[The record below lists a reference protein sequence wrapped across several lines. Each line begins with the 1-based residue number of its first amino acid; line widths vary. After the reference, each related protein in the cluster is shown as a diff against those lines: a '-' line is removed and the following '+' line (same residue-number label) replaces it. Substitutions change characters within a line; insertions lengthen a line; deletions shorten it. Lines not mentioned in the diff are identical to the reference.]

1 MTFYIR
7 KETIFPTW
15 WVNPRSMVV
24 FVPVIWALQVIG
36 VILITWIQA
45 VFPEKIT
52 IFKIQVKLSNVV
64 CVNQHRRFMLKYNF
78 FWRVFCVLSKVC
90 LWKAINM
97 LRFFSRRKPKG
108 RKDQRYGSGGGY
120 SNVGNGTSRKPLG
133 PTSKHKMLDCKVIF
147 LDGEDETFPITV
159 SSHWLLKSSSFILK

>member
-1 MTFYIR
+1 MWFVWINIVVSCWNI
-7 KETIFPTW
+7 IF
-15 WVNPRSMVV
+15 S
-24 FVPVIWALQVIG
+24 
-36 VILITWIQA
+36 
-45 VFPEKIT
+45 EE
-52 IFKIQVKLSNVV
+52 
-64 CVNQHRRFMLKYNF
+64 
-78 FWRVFCVLSKVC
+78 FCVLSNVC

-159 SSHWLLKSSSFILK
+159 SSHWLFKLSSFFFKIKISMKLLFKLFEESSKTWQNFLENRITKRICANM

>member
-1 MTFYIR
+1 MWFVWINIVFSCWNI
-7 KETIFPTW
+7 IF
-15 WVNPRSMVV
+15 S
-24 FVPVIWALQVIG
+24 
-36 VILITWIQA
+36 
-45 VFPEKIT
+45 EE
-52 IFKIQVKLSNVV
+52 
-64 CVNQHRRFMLKYNF
+64 
-78 FWRVFCVLSKVC
+78 FCVLSNVC

-159 SSHWLLKSSSFILK
+159 SSHWLLKSSSFYFNNRMVENQYVRFHIKWFISYTIKL

>member
-1 MTFYIR
+1 MWFVWINIVVSCWNI
-7 KETIFPTW
+7 IF
-15 WVNPRSMVV
+15 S
-24 FVPVIWALQVIG
+24 
-36 VILITWIQA
+36 
-45 VFPEKIT
+45 EE
-52 IFKIQVKLSNVV
+52 
-64 CVNQHRRFMLKYNF
+64 
-78 FWRVFCVLSKVC
+78 FCVLSNVC

-159 SSHWLLKSSSFILK
+159 SSHWLLKSSSFYFKIKISMELLFELFETLSKTWQNFLENRITKRICANI

>member
-1 MTFYIR
+1 MWFKWINIVVSCSNITFS
-7 KETIFPTW
+7 E
-15 WVNPRSMVV
+15 
-24 FVPVIWALQVIG
+24 
-36 VILITWIQA
+36 
-45 VFPEKIT
+45 E
-52 IFKIQVKLSNVV
+52 
-64 CVNQHRRFMLKYNF
+64 
-78 FWRVFCVLSKVC
+78 FCVLSKVC

-159 SSHWLLKSSSFILK
+159 STHDCWNHQVFIHQYSKFFGSFLLTKIFDEFYTSII

>member
-1 MTFYIR
+1 
-7 KETIFPTW
+7 
-15 WVNPRSMVV
+15 
-24 FVPVIWALQVIG
+24 
-36 VILITWIQA
+36 
-45 VFPEKIT
+45 
-52 IFKIQVKLSNVV
+52 
-64 CVNQHRRFMLKYNF
+64 
-78 FWRVFCVLSKVC
+78 
-90 LWKAINM
+90 M

-159 SSHWLLKSSSFILK
+159 SSHYFYPQVLTEDFDSKWYFVKRLQPSQPQNIERSCRD